1 MNQEINQLI
10 EGLSML
16 LSIKIPKIYYVEYD
30 QQNVILMDKNFNKIS
45 YDSRD
50 IGYKVVSTLF
60 VPKEYV
66 IYINVDLLNDIN
78 KCRILIIRKLRYIYQ
93 IKQIKTY
100 KRKKKSSEK
109 EYTINQWIH
118 VIELNKGFIQDS
130 PLNYDQN
137 AFCSIV
143 MNCLYGIIP
152 KFDIKEQ
159 DRYASRY
166 EELNKKYT
174 DNLIKAVIKI

>member
-16 LSIKIPKIYYVEYD
+16 LSIKIPEIYYVKYD
-30 QQNVILMDKNFNKIS
+30 QENFMLMDRNFNNIS

-50 IGYKVVSTLF
+50 IGYKVISTLF
-60 VPKEYV
+60 VPKKYV

-78 KCRILIIRKLRYIYQ
+78 KCRILIIRKIRYIYQ

-100 KRKKKSSEK
+100 KMNNKCSEK
-109 EYTINQWIH
+109 EYTISQWIY
-118 VIELNKGFIQDS
+118 VLELNKGFVQDS

-152 KFDIKEQ
+152 KFEIKEQ
-159 DRYASRY
+159 DSYDERYD
-166 EELNKKYT
+166 ELNKKYT